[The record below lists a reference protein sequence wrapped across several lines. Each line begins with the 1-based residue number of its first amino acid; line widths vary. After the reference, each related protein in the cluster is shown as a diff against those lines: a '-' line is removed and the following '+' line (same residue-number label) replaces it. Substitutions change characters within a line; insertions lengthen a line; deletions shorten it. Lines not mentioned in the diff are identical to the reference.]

1 VLLASPDLRA
11 VVKYSVGVD
20 DVDVDAATELG
31 ILVCHAP
38 TEDNCFAVAENTVA
52 LMLALLKKIR
62 ARDEDVRQGRWREQS
77 HAATY
82 LGARTSDGYPGITV
96 GLIGLGR
103 IGTRVAQLLA
113 PWRSRLIAYDPH
125 ISPMAFMLAGVER
138 VDYDALLKRAD
149 VVSFHATLT
158 AETRFMFG
166 PREIALMKPG
176 AIVLNAAR
184 GKMID
189 EAAVAAA
196 LREGRLAGA
205 AIDAFEEEPLPMS
218 SPLREIG
225 RNLILSPHATAMTDT
240 AELRAGAEWA
250 GRSVHTVLTGRVP
263 DNVYNKDVIALW
275 NKRFAGKDLS
285 SV

>member
-1 VLLASPDLRA
+1 
-11 VVKYSVGVD
+11 
-20 DVDVDAATELG
+20 
-31 ILVCHAP
+31 
-38 TEDNCFAVAENTVA
+38 
-52 LMLALLKKIR
+52 
-62 ARDEDVRQGRWREQS
+62 
-77 HAATY
+77 
-82 LGARTSDGYPGITV
+82 
-96 GLIGLGR
+96 
-103 IGTRVAQLLA
+103 
-113 PWRSRLIAYDPH
+113 
-125 ISPMAFMLAGVER
+125 
-138 VDYDALLKRAD
+138 
-149 VVSFHATLT
+149 
-158 AETRFMFG
+158 
-166 PREIALMKPG
+166 MKPG